1 MSDVAAPRF
10 AFPVRVYWSDTDAG
24 GVVYH
29 SRYLDF
35 CEHARTEWLRSRA
48 IGQRELAERESVIF
62 TVVKLSIE
70 FRRPAKLDDLL
81 EVRSRARIAGGASVE
96 FEQEIWREEN
106 GPALLAGVQVR
117 VACIDAQSFRPRRLP
132 ESLRKEFA

>member
-1 MSDVAAPRF
+1 MDVAASGF

-48 IGQRELAERESVIF
+48 IGQRDLAEREAVLF
-62 TVVKLSIE
+62 TVVHLSIDY
-70 FRRPAKLDDLL
+70 RRPAKLDDLL
-81 EVRSRARIAGGASVE
+81 VVRSRARIAGGASVE
-96 FEQEIWREEN
+96 FEQEIWREEG
-106 GPALLAGVQVR
+106 GPALLASVEVR
-117 VACIDAQSFRPRRLP
+117 VACIDAANFRPRRLP